1 MLKEP
6 TVARGGC
13 HFSRSVT
20 ESLCLYPAS
29 PLTHRGIGVPTS
41 TPLIGNYLELAII
54 PILGD
59 FPDKGDI
66 MLNRMKSIKRIM
78 RGRVLANLLV
88 EILGGRSRVVLECQ
102 GLGHFA
108 RATHCQVNSNDSS
121 ADSRDHVEIC
131 WIVAR
136 I

>member
-29 PLTHRGIGVPTS
+29 PLTH
-41 TPLIGNYLELAII
+41 
-54 PILGD
+54 
-59 FPDKGDI
+59 KGDI